1 MEIFDRSFSITIST
15 RFIAVVVAFFG
26 IISALLSIYLESERE
41 YGILRALGLSRG
53 DIFHLSLLQSLTMG
67 LLAGIMAWICG
78 PVLAWV
84 LIKVINLKSFG
95 WSIDIHLTPLVF
107 LSTLAIAA
115 GASLVSGLYP
125 AWRIAGSNP
134 CFQMQDH

>member
-1 MEIFDRSFSITIST
+1 MF
-15 RFIAVVVAFFG
+15 
-26 IISALLSIYLESERE
+26 LESERE

-53 DIFHLSLLQSLTMG
+53 DVFRLSLLQSVTMG
-67 LLAGIMAWICG
+67 LLAGLGAWLCG

-95 WSIDIHLTPLVF
+95 WSIDMHLNPMVF
-107 LSTLAIAA
+107 LSTLGIAA
-115 GASLVSGLYP
+115 AASLVSGLYP

-134 CFQMQDH
+134 YFQMQDH